1 MTSAWITTTP
11 CWSWRRPT
19 SGGTWS
25 WASAPRPSSSPG
37 SVCSSPA
44 SITTGRVSW
53 CTASARPRTK
63 PTTSC
68 TSAATLSQGPAA
80 PGSTPACGT
89 ADAGAGS
96 ARSSGSSPDTSG
108 WTTAGRLRSST
119 WRCASRRS
127 NSPRS
132 ATGSKETTW
141 TAEKAEHLLS
151 LR

>member
-1 MTSAWITTTP
+1 MDYDYALLELKKAHK
-11 CWSWRRPT
+11 RRHMKL
-19 SGGTWS
+19 GI
-25 WASAPRPSSSPG
+25 
-37 SVCSSPA
+37 SPA
-44 SITTGRVSW
+44 AKQLPGKRVQFSGFDNDRPVSW